1 MIRAIVAVWRYFTQ
15 MNSEKGGGVSIKRN
29 MAWGIGTLLVVVE
42 LYTLYKIGIRNNEI
56 ALSHLESLG
65 KFYAVLDSAFILL
78 VLSVTSIEKI
88 SLLVQSIKGGI
99 INLTQTTE
107 TKKTDSNEKTI

>member
-1 MIRAIVAVWRYFTQ
+1 

-42 LYTLYKIGIRNNEI
+42 LYTLYKIGIRNSED

-78 VLSVTSIEKI
+78 VLSVTSVEKL
-88 SLLVQSIKGGI
+88 SLFAKSITGGI
-99 INLTQTTE
+99 INIAQTTE
-107 TKKTDSNEKTI
+107 TKKTESDEKIQ